1 MNHQPSVFTRNLLAR
16 PAAFSAAVV
25 GSALLAG
32 SALFA
37 ATGSAPS
44 SSASAPPDLK
54 VEHAPVNRGCVP
66 AGSFAPIVEKVAPSV
81 VEVFVTGRVPRP
93 ERSAMGS
100 GGLDQLPDQLRR
112 FFEDHGA
119 GGGRGNRMNLD
130 AFGNN
135 HKNDN
140 DEDEAPRGGGGQR
153 QRGLGSG
160 VIVSADG
167 YVLTNNHVVKDASEI
182 RVALADGR
190 EFPATV
196 VGTDPRTDLAVIRIK
211 ADGLPAV
218 TFADSAQVAVGDV
231 VLAVGNPFGIGQTVT
246 QGIVSAKDRVTGGA
260 PDEDY
265 LQTDAAINPGNSG
278 GALVDVEGRLVGI
291 NTAILSHG
299 GGFQGVGFAVPSNLA
314 QWVMN
319 SLVKTGRVERGFL
332 GVSIQNVTPDLV
344 KAFKLDRVTGALV
357 ADVTA
362 GSPAEQA
369 GLKGGD
375 VIREF
380 NGQPVKDASQF
391 KLQVAETAP
400 GTKAT
405 VGVLRDGQTKTLDLT
420 LAPQPAQKKLARN
433 GDGGN
438 ADNDG
443 KEALAGVGVAD
454 LDGNARAQAKVPGNV
469 HGAVVTEVRPDSPAY
484 EAGLRAGDVIT
495 EINRQPVKN
504 AGDAV
509 ADTAKPTGDSTL
521 VKVWRD
527 GASRYVSVEEGRVG

>member
-1 MNHQPSVFTRNLLAR
+1 MNHHPFVFTRNLLAR
-16 PAAFSAAVV
+16 PAAFSAAIL

-37 ATGSAPS
+37 ATGPADNRDGAP
-44 SSASAPPDLK
+44 AAAVPDLK
-54 VEHAPVNRGCVP
+54 VEHAPVNRGRAP

-81 VEVFVTGRVPRP
+81 VEVFVTGRAPRP
-93 ERSAMGS
+93 ERSAMG
-100 GGLDQLPDQLRR
+100 GGLEQLPDQLRR
-112 FFEDHGA
+112 FFENH
-119 GGGRGNRMNLD
+119 GGGRMNPD
-130 AFGNN
+130 AFGG
-135 HKNDN
+135 NDG
-140 DEDEAPRGGGGQR
+140 DSPRGGPGR

-167 YVLTNNHVVKDASEI
+167 YILTNHHVVKDASEI

-218 TFADSAQVAVGDV
+218 TFADSGQVAVGDV

-260 PDEDY
+260 QDEDY

-291 NTAILSHG
+291 NTAILSHGG

-344 KAFKLDRVTGALV
+344 KAFKLDRVNGALV
-357 ADVTA
+357 ADVTP

-405 VGVLRDGQTKTLDLT
+405 IGVLRDGQNKTLDLT
-420 LAPQPAQKKLARN
+420 LAQQPGQKKVARN
-433 GDGGN
+433 HDRG
-438 ADNDG
+438 DNDGNG

-454 LDGNARAQAKVPGNV
+454 LDGNARARAKVPDNV
-469 HGAVVTEVRPDSPAY
+469 HGAVITEVAPDSPAF

-509 ADTAKPTGDSTL
+509 ADTAKPTGDPTL

-527 GASRYVSVEEGRVG
+527 GASRYVSVEEGSVG